1 MRFRPSIYS
10 QVQLTSYAPN
20 GGYPGFYGGEEDD
33 IQFQSSVAEMESEE
47 VEEPGAVAKFGK
59 WLWGKLGGKI
69 EEKAKDAAGKVVT
82 KLTSGGTPS
91 TTTPPATT
99 GTTLKIPSNLTA
111 SERALIDACKSKPF
125 ASRFACQV
133 AAVNKI
139 NADRKAAEQKKK
151 AESSNTLWWVLG
163 GTVVIGGA
171 VAAVAL
177 SKKGKRA

>member
-33 IQFQSSVAEMESEE
+33 IQFQSSVDEMESEE
-47 VEEPGAVAKFGK
+47 VEEPGALTKFIN
-59 WLWGKLGGKI
+59 WLVGRP
-69 EEKAKDAAGKVVT
+69 EVQQAAKDTAGKVVT

-99 GTTLKIPSNLTA
+99 GTPLKIPSNLTA
-111 SERALIDACKSKPF
+111 SERALIDACKKEPTF
-125 ASRFACQV
+125 KRFSCTV
-133 AAVNKI
+133 KAVNKI